1 MVYNSNGAK
10 IKVSYEGKRPFSF
23 IMDNN
28 TREAISASYE
38 LALVMSEIKQ
48 LQREKAIATKTI
60 EILKKQIA
68 DHEHEKKKKKS

>member
-1 MVYNSNGAK
+1 M
-10 IKVSYEGKRPFSF
+10 KVSDLSLLLWIIIQEKL
-23 IMDNN
+23 
-28 TREAISASYE
+28 ISASYE

-68 DHEHEKKKKKS
+68 DHEHDSLDKKS